1 MNFKDFIRNN
11 NSIVKTL
18 FHVNDDSIVVINDNT
33 RIITKNY
40 RTAKI
45 FMFMP
50 LLKEILEEL
59 LKDVSTIQMII
70 TETFDKSKKTFNYE
84 IKLAENKL
92 FENITNLYKF
102 RYYIH
107 LNENNGK
114 INDKP
119 NKMQYD
125 IGDNDFYWI
134 NCDNKE
140 TFFVI
145 PEQNLISKNI
155 VGNNKS
161 KTSFKITINN
171 ILHYKSQ
178 WLTPFMFNYKTI
190 KDETNKHRLLELL
203 EQI

>member
-1 MNFKDFIRNN
+1 
-11 NSIVKTL
+11 
-18 FHVNDDSIVVINDNT
+18 
-33 RIITKNY
+33 
-40 RTAKI
+40 
-45 FMFMP
+45 
-50 LLKEILEEL
+50 
-59 LKDVSTIQMII
+59 
-70 TETFDKSKKTFNYE
+70 
-84 IKLAENKL
+84 
-92 FENITNLYKF
+92 
-102 RYYIH
+102 
-107 LNENNGK
+107 
-114 INDKP
+114 
-119 NKMQYD
+119 MQYD